1 MNLERLNYT
10 VDIVF
15 PEAYI
20 DCSEKKEK
28 KKNRKRINEQR
39 KKNQD
44 LLYAGR

>member
-15 PEAYI
+15 PETYI
-20 DCSEKKEK
+20 DCSEKKRKEK
-28 KKNRKRINEQR
+28 EQKRRKNK
-39 KKNQD
+39 D